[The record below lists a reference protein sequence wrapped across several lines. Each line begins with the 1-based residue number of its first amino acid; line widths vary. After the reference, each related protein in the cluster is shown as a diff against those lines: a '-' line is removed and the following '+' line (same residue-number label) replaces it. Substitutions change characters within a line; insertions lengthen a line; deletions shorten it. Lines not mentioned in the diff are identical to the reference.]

1 MWYGEYKR
9 SLDAKDRFVL
19 PAKFRDKLKQL
30 ENKKFFVTRGLE
42 GCLFIF
48 AYDEWKRLETKLKE
62 IPFTKQQSRS
72 FNRLYFSGAQEIEF
86 DSRGDVMAT
95 IAYDGNIR
103 LWDPDTGILNMIIKS
118 NAYSI
123 AFSPDGLL
131 TSGTRDG
138 LIYIWDP
145 KSGQQLEAIQVGGR
159 ILDIGY
165 SPDGNHL
172 MIMKSTETQIRV
184 GTLYDVDKWDTTS
197 WGFHKNRNRLPKDLT
212 TCM

>member
-86 DSRGDVMAT
+86 DSQGRAILPEYLKEYADINKEIVIVG
-95 IAYDGNIR
+95 IADRIEV
-103 LWDPDTGILNMIIKS
+103 WDAKRWENFYAENKKKFED
-118 NAYSI
+118 I
-123 AFSPDGLL
+123 AEGH
-131 TSGTRDG
+131 
-138 LIYIWDP
+138 I
-145 KSGQQLEAIQVGGR
+145 E
-159 ILDIGY
+159 
-165 SPDGNHL
+165 
-172 MIMKSTETQIRV
+172 
-184 GTLYDVDKWDTTS
+184 
-197 WGFHKNRNRLPKDLT
+197 
-212 TCM
+212 